1 MTQPRHT
8 LLLLLCPSL
17 TWAGLEPLNDASL
30 SAINGQDG
38 LSATL
43 SHAGISADQLNWVT
57 DDNGLND
64 FSCTGGA
71 ANQHACTLIQDI
83 QITGA
88 NGSSGGITQLDLDV
102 GTDTGGNPL
111 MALAGS
117 WSPQRLVLGG
127 LTYNTPAMDATASS
141 LGTFAV
147 QSHGNFNLVNR
158 GGPFNSAGNFAQ
170 LTFHAE
176 GDLFYRQGNASAA
189 ELSLADFLVDTRFT
203 NGAAGGHAPATG
215 RLGIDDAGLFL
226 SAPYART
233 DIAFDLAFKNTPTDF
248 DITGRQRLLHF
259 GWHGGLANPL
269 LRIGSGGFGYNTYM
283 DGPNTF
289 QDYDGNQTGNRS
301 QGINLLSQWDF
312 DNDFRL
318 DIGEAGGNGT
328 VTSLSNWRR
337 LGNAP
342 GPMFSFPVIFDVIQ
356 GGSGPTGLCAGGFT
370 SGIPDQNSC
379 IASGGE
385 WLASDGPGANEA
397 SFATLIRD
405 AQLLAYG
412 SQIRV
417 NDPAAEGNVTP
428 VNWGLAFT
436 YGKLDA
442 DIFLY
447 PEGRGDGVPVSTTS
461 TGIRADITL
470 IAQSPDAWRRAN
482 SSSATIRSSAGNGWQ
497 SNTHFMVVDTNS
509 GIPGSSG
516 HNGVG
521 IVNGDIL
528 YQARDLFLRV
538 TDGDSGY
545 PDLPGGLWLQ
555 TDNKAQYRFRGI
567 FGGGDMA
574 DLSYDA
580 LTKISLVDINLSTDR
595 FLFVLNPLTVNTF
608 TGAAP
613 IGFNGL
619 LNFDGDAYMRFGE
632 ISSPQ
637 STFYVNQVSGTV
649 AWKDGEVALMSGQN
663 TADSLPQLSIRN
675 DLLLG
680 QSAHFGDNGGQ
691 PLVGTVGF
699 GTEDFGR
706 IAIPEGHWN
715 SEIIMKIPN

>member
-1 MTQPRHT
+1 MAISRSI
-8 LLLLLCPSL
+8 LLLILAPVVAH
-17 TWAGLEPLNDASL
+17 AGLEPLNDASL

-38 LSATL
+38 LTVTLDQGFSAT
-43 SHAGISADQLNWVT
+43 QVNWVT

-64 FSCTGGA
+64 FSCSGGT
-71 ANQHACTLIQDI
+71 ANQHACTQLQGVAL
-83 QITGA
+83 TGA
-88 NGSSGGITQLDLDV
+88 NGVGTGTSQFDLDV
-102 GTDTGGNPL
+102 GADVSGNPM
-111 MALAGS
+111 MALTGD
-117 WSPQRLVLGG
+117 WSAQRLVLQG
-127 LTYNTPAMDATASS
+127 LTFNTAAADASASS

-147 QSHGNFNLVNR
+147 QSQGNFSLANR
-158 GGPFNSAGNFAQ
+158 GGLFNSGGDFAK
-170 LTFHAE
+170 LTLHAE
-176 GDLFYRQGNASAA
+176 GDLFYRQGNVGAA
-189 ELSLADFLVDTRFT
+189 EFSFADFLVDTDFT
-203 NGAAGGHAPATG
+203 NGAAAGHTSATG
-215 RLGIDDAGLFL
+215 TLGIDAAGLFL
-226 SAPYART
+226 SAPYSRT
-233 DIAFDLAFKNTPTDF
+233 DIAFDMAFKGAPTDF
-248 DITGRQRLLHF
+248 DVTGRERLLHF
-259 GWHGGLANPL
+259 GWHGGLVNPL
-269 LRIGSGGFGYNTYM
+269 LRIGSGGFGYDTYLN
-283 DGPNTF
+283 GANTF
-289 QDYDGNQTGNRS
+289 QDYDGSQTGNRS

-312 DNDFRL
+312 DSDFRL
-318 DIGEAGGNGT
+318 DLGEAGGNGT
-328 VTSLSNWRR
+328 VAALGNWTR
-337 LGNAP
+337 LGSAP

-356 GGSGPTGLCAGGFT
+356 GGSGPAGLCAGSFT
-370 SGIPDQNSC
+370 SGVPDQASC
-379 IASGGE
+379 GASGGE
-385 WLASDGPGANEA
+385 WLASDGPGAGEA
-397 SFATLIRD
+397 AFAALIRD
-405 AQLLAYG
+405 ARLLAYA
-412 SQIRV
+412 SEV
-417 NDPAAEGNVTP
+417 EVTDPAAGGTVTP
-428 VNWGLAFT
+428 IDWGLAFT

-447 PEGRGDGVPVSTTS
+447 PEGRGNGVPVTTTN

-482 SSSATIRSSAGNGWQ
+482 SSDAVVRSSAGDGWQ
-497 SNTHFMVVDTNS
+497 TNTHFMIVDTGS
-509 GIPGSSG
+509 SIPGSG

-521 IVNGDIL
+521 IVNGDIM

-555 TDNKAQYRFRGI
+555 SDSKAQYRFRGI

-595 FLFVLNPLTVNTF
+595 FLFVLNPLPVNVA

-637 STFYVNQVSGTV
+637 SAFYVNQVSGTI
-649 AWKDGEVALMSGQN
+649 AWKDGELSLVSGQN
-663 TADSLPQLSIRN
+663 TVDGLPQIAIRN

-706 IAIPEGHWN
+706 VAIPSGTWS
-715 SEIIMKIPN
+715 SEVIMKIPN